1 MTCLKNITDSNSD
14 NLLSYFLLIYYAKS
28 PSLQNSNII
37 YKYVLDFVTCSNFT
51 ILGWSIFVKID
62 TSLLIYYY
70 NYSLSW
76 TILIII

>member
-51 ILGWSIFVKID
+51 ILG
-62 TSLLIYYY
+62 
-70 NYSLSW
+70 
-76 TILIII
+76 